1 MSEDPAAPTPGD
13 GLSDPGEPPRLRTGH
28 LMRILLRQNAQRST
42 EVLREGGYGDLRP
55 MHLLVIERLSI
66 SEARGTEL
74 AENIG
79 LTKQA
84 TGQILD
90 RMADLGYVE
99 RVPDPAD
106 GRAKIVQLTDRGRQA
121 ARALRS
127 NAEETDVHWSEIL
140 GSTRYRQLRSAL
152 ASLIASSRN

>member
-1 MSEDPAAPTPGD
+1 
-13 GLSDPGEPPRLRTGH
+13 
-28 LMRILLRQNAQRST
+28 MRILLRQATQRST
-42 EVLREGGYGDLRP
+42 EILRERGYGDLRP

-66 SEARGTEL
+66 SQTRATEL

-90 RMADLGYVE
+90 RMEELGYVE

-121 ARALRS
+121 ARSLRS
-127 NAEETDVHWSEIL
+127 NAEETDEYWSEVL
-140 GSTRYRQLRSAL
+140 GPARYRQLRSAL
-152 ASLIASSRN
+152 ASLIGASRR